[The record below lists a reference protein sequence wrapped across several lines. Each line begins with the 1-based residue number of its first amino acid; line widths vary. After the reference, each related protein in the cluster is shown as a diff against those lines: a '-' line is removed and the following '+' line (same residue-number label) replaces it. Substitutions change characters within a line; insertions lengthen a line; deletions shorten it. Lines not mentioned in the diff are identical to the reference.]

1 MRITPLDV
9 RGHRF
14 AVRMRGYDR
23 EEVQSFLNF
32 VSEEFEKVVSEAS
45 HLREETS
52 QLKSSLGDLTERE
65 RILKETLFTAQKLSE
80 DIKEEAKKEGRLV
93 IREADLRGQKLI
105 DQVQRKVSQM
115 EDSIRG
121 LKMERDAFERKL
133 RSLLEQHLKLL
144 DMHREEEELS
154 DKLTFIKQKPPEQ
167 APGS

>member
-32 VSEEFEKVVSEAS
+32 VSEEFEKVVSEVS

-80 DIKEEAKKEGRLV
+80 DIKEEAKREGRLV
-93 IREADLRGQKLI
+93 LREADLRGQKLL
-105 DQVQRKVSQM
+105 DQVQRKVSQL

-121 LKMERDAFERKL
+121 LKMERDAFERRL

-144 DMHREEEELS
+144 EMHREEEELS
-154 DKLTFIKQKPPEQ
+154 DKLTFIKQKPTEQ
-167 APGS
+167 APGT

>member
-14 AVRMRGYDR
+14 AVKLRGYDR

-32 VSEEFEKVVSEAS
+32 VSEEFEKVVNEVSR
-45 HLREETS
+45 LREETA

-80 DIKEEAKKEGRLV
+80 DMKEEAKKEGRLV
-93 IREADLRGQKLI
+93 IREAELRGQKVMEHA
-105 DQVQRKVSQM
+105 QKKVSQL

-133 RSLLEQHLKLL
+133 RVLLDQHLKLL
-144 DMHREEEELS
+144 DMHREEEVLS

>member
-32 VSEEFEKVVSEAS
+32 VSEEFEKVVSEVS
-45 HLREETS
+45 RLREEAS

-144 DMHREEEELS
+144 EMHREEEELS
-154 DKLTFIKQKPPEQ
+154 DKLTFMKQKSPEQ
-167 APGS
+167 APGT

>member
-14 AVRMRGYDR
+14 AVRMRGYDK

-32 VSEEFEKVVSEAS
+32 VSEEFEKVVNDVSR
-45 HLREETS
+45 LKEES
-52 QLKSSLGDLTERE
+52 LQLKASLGDLTERE

-80 DIKEEAKKEGRLV
+80 DMKEEAKKEGRLV
-93 IREADLRGQKLI
+93 LREAELRGQKLV
-105 DQVQRKVSQM
+105 DQAQKKVSQL

-121 LKMERDAFERKL
+121 LKLERDSFERRL
-133 RSLLEQHLKLL
+133 RGLLDQHLKLL
-144 DMHREEEELS
+144 EMHREEEEIS

-167 APGS
+167 APGT

>member
-32 VSEEFEKVVSEAS
+32 VSEEFEKVVSEVS

>member
-32 VSEEFEKVVSEAS
+32 VSEEFEKVVSEVS

-80 DIKEEAKKEGRLV
+80 DIKEEAKREGRLV
-93 IREADLRGQKLI
+93 LREADLRGQKLL
-105 DQVQRKVSQM
+105 DQVQRKVSQL

-121 LKMERDAFERKL
+121 LKMERDAFERRL

-144 DMHREEEELS
+144 EMHREEEELS
-154 DKLTFIKQKPPEQ
+154 DKLTFIKQKPTEQ
-167 APGS
+167 DPGT

>member
-32 VSEEFEKVVSEAS
+32 VSEEFEKVVSEVS
-45 HLREETS
+45 GLREETS
-52 QLKSSLGDLTERE
+52 QIKSSLGDLTERE

-80 DIKEEAKKEGRLV
+80 DIKEEAKREGRLV
-93 IREADLRGQKLI
+93 LREADLRGQKLL
-105 DQVQRKVSQM
+105 DQVQRKVSQL

-121 LKMERDAFERKL
+121 LKMERDAFERRL

-144 DMHREEEELS
+144 EMHREEEELS

-167 APGS
+167 APGT